1 MSESEL
7 EQSRQIDQLTG
18 QRDRGPSAKSAAA
31 LESLL
36 EEEKAQ
42 RKIER
47 FFWIAPIIVLSS
59 CILIKFIDS
68 WMWTAYVILMSIVLL
83 IRVCKMAEVLW
94 IIVYL
99 DRIFTRFSPSGT
111 KKSPAEQSEEN

>member
-36 EEEKAQ
+36 EEEKTQ
-42 RKIER
+42 RK
-47 FFWIAPIIVLSS
+47 
-59 CILIKFIDS
+59 
-68 WMWTAYVILMSIVLL
+68 
-83 IRVCKMAEVLW
+83 
-94 IIVYL
+94 
-99 DRIFTRFSPSGT
+99 
-111 KKSPAEQSEEN
+111 